1 MTQEERLEIMKMF
14 ASGKHEIVFEKNVE
28 YEIGNVENGGIGVQ
42 INQGGAAA
50 PKKDGRKKSNG
61 TPKVVEN
68 VFEYVYL
75 NEPDGM
81 LRLTKVYQYLK
92 KAGWL
97 ADTTKPETFL
107 DLFKGTPKSFTLKWT
122 GEQSDLYSLFKMLFD
137 RKLIKPVGSTKWVV
151 LGAHLVDKN
160 SRPLDDW
167 NSQKVPTTTL
177 PVVKRL
183 VNILDIA
190 EEQID

>member
-14 ASGKHEIVFEKNVE
+14 ASGKHEIVLEKNVE

-61 TPKVVEN
+61 MPKVVEN

-97 ADTTKPETFL
+97 ADTTKPDTFL
-107 DLFKGTPKSFTLKWT
+107 DLFKGTPKSFTIKWT

-137 RKLIKPVGSTKWVV
+137 RKLIKSAGSTKWVV
-151 LGAHLVDKN
+151 LGAHLVDKD
-160 SRPLDDW
+160 SRPFEDW
-167 NSQKVPTTTL
+167 NSQKVPSTTL